1 MSGRSGGGPTSLPA
15 SVHVFVRDWLSANHV
30 LLRSRAGHVLVDT
43 GYVRHAPIT
52 LALIAGPRGLAGE
65 PLAKIVNTHGHSDHV
80 GGNAALAARYGCP
93 IAVPAAEAPLFA
105 AWDEK
110 ALLYSY
116 ADQEADRFAVGETI
130 EPGSVHVWGD
140 LEWRALAAPGHDM
153 GALVFFNPEHR
164 LLISG
169 DALWQNGFGFVMPR
183 AIDPRALPATRATL
197 DLIASLDVRTVIPGH
212 GEPFADAGRAL
223 DVAYGRLE
231 SFEGDDERVA
241 RYAAKVMF
249 SYALL
254 HRRRFPEGALPD
266 YVQRVGFQRDLN
278 AAVFRTTP
286 DALAAMIAGELLR
299 SGAIRREGGD
309 LVPAASE
316 AG

>member
-1 MSGRSGGGPTSLPA
+1 MTTTAPALPD

-30 LLRSRAGHVLVDT
+30 LLRSRDGHVLVDT
-43 GYVRHAPIT
+43 GYVQHVPIT
-52 LALIAGPRGLAGE
+52 LALVAGHRGLAGE
-65 PLAKIVNTHGHSDHV
+65 PLSKIVNTHGHSDHV
-80 GGNAALAARYGCP
+80 GGNAALALRYGCP

-116 ADQEADRFAVGETI
+116 ADQSADRFTVDETI
-130 EPGSVHVWGD
+130 EPDSVHVWGD

-153 GALVFFNPEHR
+153 GALVFFNPEQR
-164 LLISG
+164 VLISG
-169 DALWQNGFGFVMPR
+169 DALWEHGFGFVMPR

-212 GEPFADAGRAL
+212 GEPFADAGPAL
-223 DVAYGRLE
+223 ERSYARLE
-231 SFEGDDERVA
+231 AFEADDERVA
-241 RYAAKVMF
+241 RHAAKVMF
-249 SYALL
+249 SYSLL
-254 HRRRFPEGALPD
+254 HRRRFPEARLPA
-266 YVQRVGFQRDLN
+266 YVQEVGFQRDLN

-286 DALAAMIAGELLR
+286 DAMAAMIAGELLR

>member
-1 MSGRSGGGPTSLPA
+1 M
-15 SVHVFVRDWLSANHV
+15 HVFVRDWLSANHV
-30 LLRSRAGHVLVDT
+30 LLRSRDGHVLVDT
-43 GYVRHAPIT
+43 GYVQHAPLT
-52 LALIAGPRGLAGE
+52 LALVAGHRGLAGE

-80 GGNAALAARYGCP
+80 GGNAALASRYGCP

-116 ADQEADRFAVGETI
+116 ADQSADRFAVDETI

-164 LLISG
+164 VLISG
-169 DALWQNGFGFVMPR
+169 DALWEHGFGFVMPH

-212 GEPFADAGRAL
+212 GEPFADAAPAL
-223 DVAYGRLE
+223 ERSYARLE
-231 SFEGDDERVA
+231 AFEADDERVA

-249 SYALL
+249 SYSLL
-254 HRRRFPEGALPD
+254 HRRRFPRGAPAGLRAGSGLPARP
-266 YVQRVGFQRDLN
+266 QRRRVPDDARRDGRDDRRRPPPL
-278 AAVFRTTP
+278 RRDSPRGGRPRPGRERGGLTP
-286 DALAAMIAGELLR
+286 KPG
-299 SGAIRREGGD
+299 
-309 LVPAASE
+309 
-316 AG
+316 

>member
-1 MSGRSGGGPTSLPA
+1 MSTAPHLPA

-30 LLRSRAGHVLVDT
+30 LLRSRDGHVLVDT
-43 GYVRHAPIT
+43 GYVKHTELT
-52 LALIAGPRGLAGE
+52 LALVAGHRGLAGE

-110 ALLYSY
+110 ALLYAY
-116 ADQEADRFAVGETI
+116 ADQAADRFTVDETI
-130 EPGSVHVWGD
+130 APGSTHVWGG
-140 LEWRALAAPGHDM
+140 LEWRALAAPGHDR

-164 LLISG
+164 VLISG
-169 DALWQNGFGFVMPR
+169 DALWENGFGFVMPR
-183 AIDPRALPATRATL
+183 AVDPGAMPATRATL
-197 DLIASLDVRTVIPGH
+197 DMIASLDARAVIPGH
-212 GEPFADAGRAL
+212 GEPFADVGPALERAY
-223 DVAYGRLE
+223 ARLE
-231 SFEGDDERVA
+231 AFEADDERVA

-254 HRRRFPEGALPD
+254 HRRRFPEARMPA
-266 YVQRVGFQRDLN
+266 YVQEIGFQRDLN

-286 DALAAMIAGELLR
+286 DALAAMIVGDLLR

-309 LVPAASE
+309 LVPAAAE

>member
-1 MSGRSGGGPTSLPA
+1 MILPA

-30 LLRSRAGHVLVDT
+30 LLRSRDGHVLVDT

-80 GGNAALAARYGCP
+80 GGNAALASRYGCP

-254 HRRRFPEGALPD
+254 HRRRFPEGALPE

>member
-1 MSGRSGGGPTSLPA
+1 MSAAPHLPA

-30 LLRSRAGHVLVDT
+30 LLKSRDGHVLVDT
-43 GYVRHAPIT
+43 GYVQHAPIT
-52 LALIAGPRGLAGE
+52 LALVAGHRGLAGE

-93 IAVPAAEAPLFA
+93 IAVPAAEAPLFR

-110 ALLYSY
+110 ALLYAY
-116 ADQEADRFAVGETI
+116 ADQSADRFTVDETI
-130 EPGSVHVWGD
+130 EAGSTHAWGG

-153 GALVFFNPEHR
+153 GALVFFDPGHR
-164 LLISG
+164 VLISG
-169 DALWQNGFGFVMPR
+169 DALWENGFGFVMPR
-183 AIDPRALPATRATL
+183 AIDPGALPATRATL
-197 DLIASLDVRTVIPGH
+197 DMIASLDVRAVIPGH
-212 GEPFADAGRAL
+212 GEPFGDVGPALERAY
-223 DVAYGRLE
+223 ARLE
-231 SFEGDDERVA
+231 AFEADDERVA

-254 HRRRFPEGALPD
+254 HRRRFPEARMPA
-266 YVQRVGFQRDLN
+266 YVQEIGFQRDLN

-286 DALAAMIAGELLR
+286 DALAAMIVDDLLR

-309 LVPAASE
+309 LVPAAAE

>member
-1 MSGRSGGGPTSLPA
+1 MNLPA
-15 SVHVFVRDWLSANHV
+15 PVHVFVRDWLSANHV
-30 LLRSRAGHVLVDT
+30 LLRSREGHVLVDT
-43 GYVRHAPIT
+43 GYVKHAPIT
-52 LALIAGPRGLAGE
+52 LALVEGHRGLAGE

-93 IAVPAAEAPLFA
+93 IAVPAAEAPLFR

-116 ADQEADRFAVGETI
+116 ADQEADRFDVAETI
-130 EPGSVHVWGD
+130 EPGSVRVWGD
-140 LEWRALAAPGHDM
+140 LEWCALAAPGHDM
-153 GALVFFNPEHR
+153 GALVFFNPERR

-169 DALWQNGFGFVMPR
+169 DALWENGFGFVMPR
-183 AIDPRALPATRATL
+183 AIDPGALPATRATL
-197 DLIASLDVRTVIPGH
+197 DLIASLDVRAVVPGH
-212 GEPFADAGRAL
+212 GEPFADVARAL
-223 DVAYGRLE
+223 DVAYRRLE
-231 SFEGDDERVA
+231 AFESDDERVA

-254 HRRRFPEGALPD
+254 HRRRFPEARMPA
-266 YVQRVGFQRDLN
+266 YVQEVGFQRDLN

-286 DALAAMIAGELLR
+286 DALAATIVGDLLR
-299 SGAIRREGGD
+299 SGAIRREGAD
-309 LVPAASE
+309 LVPAAVE

>member
-1 MSGRSGGGPTSLPA
+1 MSAAPHLPA

-30 LLRSRAGHVLVDT
+30 LLKSRDGHVLVDT
-43 GYVRHAPIT
+43 GYVQHAPIT
-52 LALIAGPRGLAGE
+52 LALVAGHRGLAGE

-93 IAVPAAEAPLFA
+93 IAVPAAEAPLFR

-110 ALLYSY
+110 ALLYAY
-116 ADQEADRFAVGETI
+116 ADQSADRFTVDETI
-130 EPGSVHVWGD
+130 EAGSTHAWGG

-153 GALVFFNPEHR
+153 GALVFFNPGHR
-164 LLISG
+164 VLISG
-169 DALWQNGFGFVMPR
+169 DALWENGFGFVMPR
-183 AIDPRALPATRATL
+183 AIDPGALPATRATL
-197 DLIASLDVRTVIPGH
+197 DMIASLDVRAVIPGH
-212 GEPFADAGRAL
+212 GEPFADVGPALERAY
-223 DVAYGRLE
+223 ARLE
-231 SFEGDDERVA
+231 AFEADDERVA

-254 HRRRFPEGALPD
+254 HRRRFPEARMPA
-266 YVQRVGFQRDLN
+266 YVQEIGFQRDLN

-286 DALAAMIAGELLR
+286 DALAAMIVGDLLR
-299 SGAIRREGGD
+299 SGAIRRDGAD
-309 LVPAASE
+309 LVPAAAE

>member
-1 MSGRSGGGPTSLPA
+1 MVAHLLPPQL
-15 SVHVFVRDWLSANHV
+15 HVFIRDWLSANNLLLSGRDGYV
-30 LLRSRAGHVLVDT
+30 LIDT
-43 GYVRHAPIT
+43 GYVAHAGIT
-52 LALIAGPRGLAGE
+52 AALVEGARGTRGAKLAR
-65 PLAKIVNTHGHSDHV
+65 IVNTHGHSDHV
-80 GGNAALAARYGCP
+80 GGNAALVRRHGCP
-93 IAVPAAEAPLFA
+93 VAVPSAEAPKFA
-105 AWDEK
+105 AWDGK
-110 ALLYSY
+110 ALLYDY
-116 ADQEADRFAVGETI
+116 ADQRCERFPVDETI
-130 EPGSVHVWGD
+130 DAGSTHVWGD
-140 LEWRALAAPGHDM
+140 LEWRALAAPGHDS
-153 GALVFFNPEHR
+153 GALVFWNPEHR
-164 LLISG
+164 VLVTG
-169 DALWQNGFGFVMPR
+169 DALWERGFGFVMPR
-183 AIDPRALPATRATL
+183 AIDPAAMGEARATL
-197 DLIASLDVRTVIPGH
+197 DLLATLDARVVIPGH

-231 SFEGDDERVA
+231 SFEGEDERVA

-254 HRRRFPEGALPD
+254 HRRRFPEGALPE